1 MEASNAVYLVYNG
14 NTALCVSFF
23 GEWQHS
29 AVCFCFMEFGNTVLC
44 VSVLDNGN
52 TVLCVSVLWSLCVFS
67 GGRTSSA
74 DTDPID

>member
-1 MEASNAVYLVYNG
+1 MEFG
-14 NTALCVSFF
+14 NTVLCVSLL
-23 GEWQHS
+23 EN
-29 AVCFCFMEFGNTVLC
+29 GNTVLC